1 MGTIR
6 LPSDFKEFLQSLNS
20 EGVEYLV
27 VGGHAVAFHGY
38 PRATADL
45 DVWVARSSENADK
58 LERAVRGFGFDVPEL
73 DRGLFLQEDTI
84 IRMGAPPIRIEI
96 LTSVSGVGF
105 EECHEA
111 RQVAELEGVSVN
123 FISLEHLK
131 RNKRAAGRH
140 QDLSDLDHLP

>member
-6 LPSDFKEFLQSLNS
+6 LPSDFTEFLQSLNS

-27 VGGHAVAFHGY
+27 VGGYAVAFHGY

-45 DVWVARSSENADK
+45 DVWVARSSQNAEK
-58 LERAVRGFGFDVPEL
+58 LERAVRDFGFDVPEL
-73 DRGLFLQEDTI
+73 DRGLFLQEDKI